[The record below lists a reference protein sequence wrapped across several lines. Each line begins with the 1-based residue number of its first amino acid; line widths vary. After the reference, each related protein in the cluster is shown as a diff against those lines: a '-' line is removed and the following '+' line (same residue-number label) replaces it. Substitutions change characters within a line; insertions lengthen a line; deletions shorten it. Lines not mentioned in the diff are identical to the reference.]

1 MTINLINF
9 GLSTKTRYSDMVSL
23 ANRLSSEIESA
34 PVLDNDEIPILSTSH
49 ETLEQIPNQVF
60 ALLVISGQL
69 LSVIGM
75 VAVSF
80 ILPYMYPSEE
90 VWKIKPYFLL
100 VYCHVV
106 LWVFLFL
113 GDLYLRYYHHV
124 LYCYG
129 CIKFYQTTK
138 FLRRMVFYI
147 ISGGN
152 VVLLVIVTVVQE
164 RCFNR
169 LDCTKLLSLKPV
181 QYIWILVCI
190 EGLAAVFFLVQY
202 LVITIRFQR
211 NFKHPDVHQED
222 LISHMQFQGIS
233 EVGYLDQDSIAELL
247 EKQAD
252 LISYLQQYNAH
263 LSQQLLKLKAR
274 LDSHSCG

>member
-1 MTINLINF
+1 MTINCINF

-23 ANRLSSEIESA
+23 ADRLSAEIE
-34 PVLDNDEIPILSTSH
+34 
-49 ETLEQIPNQVF
+49 
-60 ALLVISGQL
+60 
-69 LSVIGM
+69 IGM

-80 ILPYMYPSEE
+80 ILPYLYPSEE

-113 GDLYLRYYHHV
+113 GDLYLRYYHHM

-164 RCFNR
+164 ICFNR

-222 LISHMQFQGIS
+222 NLISYMQFQGIS

-274 LDSHSCG
+274 LDSQNCG

>member
-1 MTINLINF
+1 M
-9 GLSTKTRYSDMVSL
+9 
-23 ANRLSSEIESA
+23 
-34 PVLDNDEIPILSTSH
+34 
-49 ETLEQIPNQVF
+49 
-60 ALLVISGQL
+60 
-69 LSVIGM
+69 IGM

-80 ILPYMYPSEE
+80 ILPYIYPSEE
-90 VWKIKPYFLL
+90 AWKIKPYFLL

-106 LWVFLFL
+106 LWVLFFL

-129 CIKFYQTTK
+129 HIKFYQTTK
-138 FLRRMVFYI
+138 LLRRMLFYI
-147 ISGGN
+147 FSAGN

-169 LDCTKLLSLKPV
+169 LDCKTLPSLKPV

-211 NFKHPDVHQED
+211 NVKLPDVQQED
-222 LISHMQFQGIS
+222 NLNSYMQFQGS
-233 EVGYLDQDSIAELL
+233 SGEVGYLDQDSKAELL
-247 EKQAD
+247 ENQAD
-252 LISYLQQYNAH
+252 LISYLQQHNAH
-263 LSQQLLKLKAR
+263 LSRQLLKLKAR
-274 LDSHSCG
+274 LDSQNCG